1 MRKNPPFLWRHF
13 RPKHP
18 PLNICQDRLGTNIGE
33 RLRTK
38 GRVLCRDGTLEK
50 ELVGGTEN
58 AILAPFY
65 TTLVNMTSFYQDRLG
80 TNIGKAPA
88 KVINAFSLG
97 DTFGSGAV
105 FDAVPKPRQETV
117 LACGDHLRFYTRNK
131 NDIFTKTG
139 SGQTQGKQ
147 HPQNQMRFNPL
158 MQVVAKTACVLYRMR
173 RSDLVRPNS
182 PASWCL
188 FRPFCPLFPVRIVR
202 VCQDRLGTTRTERR
216 QTRGQSRG
224 HSSGKKR
231 K

>member
-1 MRKNPPFLWRHF
+1 M
-13 RPKHP
+13 
-18 PLNICQDRLGTNIGE
+18 
-33 RLRTK
+33 
-38 GRVLCRDGTLEK
+38 CRDGTLEK

-117 LACGDHLRFYTRNK
+117 LACRDHSRCHFILE
-131 NDIFTKTG
+131 TKTIIFPRQARDKHRE
-139 SGQTQGKQ
+139 SSTQK
-147 HPQNQMRFNPL
+147 QMRFNLL

-173 RSDLVRPNS
+173 RSDLVRHS

-202 VCQDRLGTTRTERR
+202 VCQDRLGTRR

-231 K
+231 KEKRF